1 MDGVEDD
8 DDTAGSVAT
17 DVRDQPFDPSTIR
30 DPLPQP
36 LFSWHR
42 LAIVAALAVAAA
54 CLVVAGRSA
63 GDTDGGTGTDAA
75 IESYVPRPGGRVLR
89 QSQIGVTLAEGYDG
103 RITIDGVAI
112 PEEQM
117 VGAID
122 PSSPD
127 DGDLPPEQRDLGPR
141 PNNKNVVQFQPGPGK
156 AITEYDT
163 GSLQVTIRYWR
174 IADGPGTATT
184 TTFTVSVF

>member
-1 MDGVEDD
+1 MDAVED
-8 DDTAGSVAT
+8 DDTAGPLAT
-17 DVRDQPFDPSTIR
+17 DERDEPFDPSTIR

-36 LFSWHR
+36 LLSWRR
-42 LAIVAALAVAAA
+42 LGIVAALAVAVA
-54 CLVVAGRSA
+54 CLVVAGRSG
-63 GDTDGGTGTDAA
+63 GDADGGTGTDTA
-75 IESYVPRPGGRVLR
+75 IESYIPRPGGRVLR

-127 DGDLPPEQRDLGPR
+127 YAALPEEQRDLGPR

-174 IADGPGTATT
+174 IADGPETATST
-184 TTFTVSVF
+184 TYTVSVF